1 MSEFSLPAI
10 QTLGAIDRSILSA
23 ERRLARAPSLA
34 APQQARVA
42 EAKKA
47 LEELKAK
54 NNQAKLTLKQLES
67 SVRVKEEEIG
77 KTNVALNTAKSNDEY
92 QTLLRKIDRLKQE
105 VSDTETAGLHK
116 GMIATEPVEVLVIV
130 VGEGLR
136 GLRNT
141 LFTTLTDDICR
152 ALVAELRG
160 ASAPDDDE
168 LPPPPPRIEHVAAT
182 HEDDEV
188 FVVLLGTPDQ
198 QGTLRVPGGELSEA
212 ELLAFYDGKVARWQV
227 PDRVIFVDAL
237 PLGATGKVLKN
248 RLREEY
254 GEVLI
259 ETT

>member
-105 VSDTETAGLHK
+105 VSDTETQILEAFEGQD
-116 GMIATEPVEVLVIV
+116 GRDAEVKRYEARLK
-130 VGEGLR
+130 E
-136 GLRNT
+136 
-141 LFTTLTDDICR
+141 
-152 ALVAELRG
+152 
-160 ASAPDDDE
+160 
-168 LPPPPPRIEHVAAT
+168 
-182 HEDDEV
+182 
-188 FVVLLGTPDQ
+188 Q
-198 QGTLRVPGGELSEA
+198 EA
-212 ELLAFYDGKVARWQV
+212 ELKLALARVKAEEDEINAELDGLRKQREEAASAIQDDHLGLYD
-227 PDRVIFVDAL
+227 
-237 PLGATGKVLKN
+237 KVLSKTKDSAIAQIVN
-248 RLREEY
+248 ENCAACGLRVRPDQISQAR
-254 GEVLI
+254 GEKLI
-259 ETT
+259 VTCTSCGRILHL